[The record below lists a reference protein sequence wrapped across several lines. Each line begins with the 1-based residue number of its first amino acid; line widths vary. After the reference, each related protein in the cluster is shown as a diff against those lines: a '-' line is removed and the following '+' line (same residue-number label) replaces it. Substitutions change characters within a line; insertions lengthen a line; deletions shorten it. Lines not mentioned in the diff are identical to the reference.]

1 MLTSMDAK
9 IRVWDVKTKRYL
21 KMLRS
26 ASPLVGMNIFVVT
39 GITETHKATL
49 KILGAVD
56 RVTVK

>member
-1 MLTSMDAK
+1 MDAT

-26 ASPLVGMNIFVVT
+26 ARPLVGMNIFVVT
-39 GITETHKATL
+39 GITETQKATL
-49 KILGAVD
+49 KIWGAVD